1 MSDKPTLHE
10 IAAMPWPASRNA
22 MRKHYVHDWG
32 VPIPD
37 GVDRKK
43 SFKVEVSFTV
53 TEKRDEIVEVEAFSE
68 EEAKELAQDKCAA
81 DHSGAWD
88 IEFEDTRVKPGETEQ

>member
-10 IAAMPWPASRNA
+10 IAAMPFPASRNA

-43 SFKVEVSFTV
+43 SFKVEVSYTV
-53 TEKRDEIVEVEAFSE
+53 TEKHDEIFEVEAFSE
-68 EEAKELAQDKCAA
+68 DEAKDLAQDKVA
-81 DHSGAWD
+81 DEHRHAYD
-88 IEFEDTRVKPGETEQ
+88 IDFEDTRVKSGET

>member
-1 MSDKPTLHE
+1 MADKPTLHE

-43 SFKVEVSFTV
+43 SFKVEVSYTV
-53 TEKRDEIVEVEAFSE
+53 TEKHEETIEVEAFSE
-68 EEAKELAQDKCAA
+68 DEAKELAQDKVA
-81 DHSGAWD
+81 DEQRGAWD
-88 IEFEDTRVKPGETEQ
+88 IEFDEPRVMPAETEQ